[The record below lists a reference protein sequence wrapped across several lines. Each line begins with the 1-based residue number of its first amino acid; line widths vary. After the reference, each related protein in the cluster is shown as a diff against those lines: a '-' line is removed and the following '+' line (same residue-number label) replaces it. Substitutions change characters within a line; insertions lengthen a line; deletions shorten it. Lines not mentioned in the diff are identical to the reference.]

1 MMSYCDRWLK
11 KPKKFVTASW
21 LVPAKC
27 EKHPLEF
34 LKGRHPSLALKSSDF
49 KTSSS
54 SKHWD
59 SKLSKTTAGTGLYM
73 FIVVYIC
80 LCTHI
85 YNMFMYTYIY
95 VNIYIYVYLCLYI
108 YRLWRF
114 TQYQSSTIGI
124 WSCGY
129 TAEPRFPLE
138 LRDSSFIGLRHQKPR
153 GCHVVS
159 ASPAIEKW
167 GQHL

>member
-11 KPKKFVTASW
+11 KPNRGVTDFFGSGKMRKASFTI
-21 LVPAKC
+21 PQRKTS
-27 EKHPLEF
+27 ES
-34 LKGRHPSLALKSSDF
+34 G

-59 SKLSKTTAGTGLYM
+59 SKVSKTTAGTGLYM

-80 LCTHI
+80 LCTYI
-85 YNMFMYTYIY
+85 CMY
-95 VNIYIYVYLCLYI
+95 VCMHACMHVCLCIYIYVYLCLYI

-159 ASPAIEKW
+159 ASPAIAKW